1 MDRSD
6 NASFCSVRRGR
17 RAHGTSRNF
26 MHENRE
32 TSETPAV
39 QPDGRSAGE
48 GLGHTARMHVT
59 EESHCGIVRAE
70 QHAVREGQSPSG
82 AQMRGAISKSGGNA
96 SLAEGGRRYADVQT
110 GTKAKAGYSQ
120 DGAGATA
127 SSTSEGRV
135 STARWNPKG
144 MRRSTGP

>member
-1 MDRSD
+1 
-6 NASFCSVRRGR
+6 
-17 RAHGTSRNF
+17 

-32 TSETPAV
+32 TSEMPAANLSC
-39 QPDGRSAGE
+39 RTAGE
-48 GLGHTARMHVT
+48 GSGHTARVYVC
-59 EESHCGIVRAE
+59 EESDSGVVRAE

-127 SSTSEGRV
+127 CSTSEGRV

>member
-1 MDRSD
+1 
-6 NASFCSVRRGR
+6 VYRRHDSYLGFR
-17 RAHGTSRNF
+17 TELENRVGDAKGKGTSGHPTRPKVP
-26 MHENRE
+26 MH
-32 TSETPAV
+32 
-39 QPDGRSAGE
+39 RSGA
-48 GLGHTARMHVT
+48 
-59 EESHCGIVRAE
+59 HCCVVRAE

-127 SSTSEGRV
+127 CSTSEGRV